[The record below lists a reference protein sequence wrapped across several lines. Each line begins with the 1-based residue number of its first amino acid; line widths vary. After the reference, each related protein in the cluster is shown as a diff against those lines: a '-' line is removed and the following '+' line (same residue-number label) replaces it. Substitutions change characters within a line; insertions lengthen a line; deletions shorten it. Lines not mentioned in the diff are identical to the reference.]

1 MVAAALISY
10 RNARNIAGMS
20 EVPSNNPST
29 EGGATENEL
38 ISIERPMLLAA
49 AGREEE
55 ATEAAAEPASLPTG
69 EAEAK
74 PEAGPEP
81 EADLE
86 AEGAPNYKVTST
98 GCAAIPRR
106 RGREAWRPRGQR
118 RSFGRLCKGTA
129 AAGGCTG
136 DGDASAAAAAKRKW
150 TQEQQRKEMQLAARE
165 AERQARAAKEN
176 IRVQRRK
183 QREARRQQ
191 KKENE
196 MKSAK
201 VQVIKDTTKIRK
213 WSKQARRQLVKM
225 SPEMIRQLYGVQL

>member
-1 MVAAALISY
+1 MTDEPNNDPSQEGAA
-10 RNARNIAGMS
+10 
-20 EVPSNNPST
+20 P
-29 EGGATENEL
+29 ENEL
-38 ISIERPMLLAA
+38 ISIEQRILLATA
-49 AGREEE
+49 PQKEES
-55 ATEAAAEPASLPTG
+55 TEVHAEPASLPQAEVQPNS
-69 EAEAK
+69 EAES
-74 PEAGPEP
+74 ES
-81 EADLE
+81 EADIE
-86 AEGAPNYKVTST
+86 AEEAAHPKDTST
-98 GCAAIPRR
+98 GGVSIPRL
-106 RGREAWRPRGQR
+106 RGRQAWRPRGQR

-129 AAGGCTG
+129 AAGGCSG

-150 TQEQQRKEMQLAARE
+150 TQEQQRKEKQRAARE